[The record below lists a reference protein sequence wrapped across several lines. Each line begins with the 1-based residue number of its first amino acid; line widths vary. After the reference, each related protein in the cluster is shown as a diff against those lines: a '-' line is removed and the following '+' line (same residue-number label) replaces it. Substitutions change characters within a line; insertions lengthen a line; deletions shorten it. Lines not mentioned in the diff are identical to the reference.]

1 MRIKEKMEHSIAQ
14 PQQAFM
20 VPLEG
25 RIMDN
30 SVGCYNNPVSC
41 NCGVCIARRKSMD
54 MNVTDDTHENIGTEI
69 RNILKHKELSL
80 LTMADLLSNLSKEL
94 RDKHEEAFES

>member
-1 MRIKEKMEHSIAQ
+1 
-14 PQQAFM
+14 
-20 VPLEG
+20 
-25 RIMDN
+25 
-30 SVGCYNNPVSC
+30 
-41 NCGVCIARRKSMD
+41 